1 MAWVFSWSSTDLLRV
16 CCEGVPSVSDAP
28 DRSAVHVF
36 LAYHRKRVDDVTGSM
51 CWGRR
56 LYLRQVVVARSSI
69 CTGMLVCA
77 VLKFIHT
84 VAACPQTMFIFSAG
98 LHLIERIFRTECQ
111 QLGCRENSSSHFKER
126 LCLPMSCDVCI
137 INACWQKSWTE
148 FSRLLA
154 STDIKI
160 SQATCFDRHSGYN
173 TACT

>member
-1 MAWVFSWSSTDLLRV
+1 M
-16 CCEGVPSVSDAP
+16 
-28 DRSAVHVF
+28 
-36 LAYHRKRVDDVTGSM
+36 
-51 CWGRR
+51 
-56 LYLRQVVVARSSI
+56 YLRQVVVARSSI

-77 VLKFIHT
+77 VLKFIRT

-154 STDIKI
+154 STDILAI
-160 SQATCFDRHSGYN
+160 IQHVRGATTYSKCGHDAFRVPTFPPLSR
-173 TACT
+173 TSESI